1 MGRPRS
7 KPLNPVLGRVLEAY
21 GLAELPPG
29 AQLVELARALDVP
42 EGTVRNWNKRESGV
56 PRARLE
62 VIAEQLGRPIFW
74 FVHGDHQPPPLPQM
88 GHVDP
93 KASAGFGSSVGQAR
107 DMWSRLETLRVS
119 ESPAPWRRNENADTT
134 QSGGPQFPNGGLANQ
149 ASALLRQRGAGAVRP
164 LMLSVPLGAGG
175 EGGPSRDYE
184 LIPKHLRPASAG
196 RGGTLGNGAQ
206 DDVVDLVGELAFS
219 FEWMRQNLSHTTGQ
233 VTTIQVRGDSMA
245 VTLLDGDTIIIDEGA
260 QQIDVD
266 GIYVLDIAGRRMVK
280 RVQHLFD
287 GTLVLISDNPSYQ
300 RETIPRD
307 RARDVKV
314 IGRMVWPRVR

>member
-7 KPLNPVLGRVLEAY
+7 KPLNPVLGRVLQAY
-21 GLAELPPG
+21 GLAELPPSE
-29 AQLVELARALDVP
+29 QLAELARVLRVP

-62 VIAEQLGRPIFW
+62 AIAEERGRDIVW
-74 FVHGDHQPPPLPQM
+74 FAHGDDWPPPPLPM
-88 GHVDP
+88 GHGEP
-93 KASAGFGSSVGQAR
+93 NPRAGFGSPASQPR
-107 DMWSRLETLRVS
+107 DMWSRVQSLHVS
-119 ESPAPWRRNENADTT
+119 ESPAPWREGERADTT
-134 QSGGPQFPNGGLANQ
+134 QFGGQPIPTGGLAIP
-149 ASALLRQRGAGAVRP
+149 ASALLRPRGAGAVRP
-164 LMLSVPLGAGG
+164 LLLSVPLEG
-175 EGGPSRDYE
+175 EGGRSRDYE

-196 RGGTLGNGAQ
+196 RGGTSGNGAQ
-206 DDVVDLVGELAFS
+206 EDVVDLVGEMAFS

-245 VTLLDGDTIIIDEGA
+245 TTLLDGDTIIIDEGA
-260 QQIDVD
+260 KHIDVD

>member
-1 MGRPRS
+1 MAPQLQALLALSGHVDLDS
-7 KPLNPVLGRVLEAY
+7 FAEAHR
-21 GLAELPPG
+21 LSAN
-29 AQLVELARALDVP
+29 
-42 EGTVRNWNKRESGV
+42 TVRSWDKRGGLPAARLEEFAAHYGVTARDLERGLVQERATDPPIQRESG
-56 PRARLE
+56 AT
-62 VIAEQLGRPIFW
+62 
-74 FVHGDHQPPPLPQM
+74 
-88 GHVDP
+88 
-93 KASAGFGSSVGQAR
+93 
-107 DMWSRLETLRVS
+107 MWQRVQSLHVS
-119 ESPAPWRRNENADTT
+119 ESPAPWREGERTDTT
-134 QSGGPQFPNGGLANQ
+134 QFGGQPIPTGGLAIP
-149 ASALLRQRGAGAVRP
+149 ASALLRPRGAGAVRP
-164 LMLSVPLGAGG
+164 LLLSVPLEG
-175 EGGPSRDYE
+175 EGGRSRDYE

-196 RGGTLGNGAQ
+196 RGGTSGNGAQ
-206 DDVVDLVGELAFS
+206 EDVVDLVGEMAFS

-245 VTLLDGDTIIIDEGA
+245 TTLLDGDTIIIDEGA
-260 QQIDVD
+260 KHIDVD